1 MNQQVHIPL
10 CNYTIDGDLITIE
23 QDSMGGGIYT
33 VAIHRSHV
41 AIIAKELGLLG
52 NGATLKRLV
61 AAVHSAKEKAEYV
74 ATQMREAYAEAEVEN
89 IQPEEEAV
97 SVLLAYLDGVI
108 SMLPEY
114 Q

>member
-1 MNQQVHIPL
+1 MNKQTSIPD
-10 CNYTIDGDLITIE
+10 CNYSIDGDLVTI
-23 QDSMGGGIYT
+23 QQGIEDRE

-41 AIIAKELGLLG
+41 AILAKELGLLG
-52 NGATLKRLV
+52 NGATLKRMV

-74 ATQMREAYAEAEVEN
+74 ATQMRDAYDVEN

-108 SMLPEY
+108 SMLPEN